1 MIKRCKES
9 ARFFS
14 HFWQL
19 ALFRGN
25 AQVNLILIGRRVERL
40 APYCYAINSVT
51 SLVAVTDNVVDLVG
65 KALRF

>member
-1 MIKRCKES
+1 
-9 ARFFS
+9 
-14 HFWQL
+14 
-19 ALFRGN
+19 
-25 AQVNLILIGRRVERL
+25 L